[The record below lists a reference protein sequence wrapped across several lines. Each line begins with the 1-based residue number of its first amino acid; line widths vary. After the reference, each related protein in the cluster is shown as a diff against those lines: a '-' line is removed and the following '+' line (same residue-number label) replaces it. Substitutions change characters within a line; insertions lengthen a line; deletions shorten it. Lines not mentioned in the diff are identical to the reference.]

1 MPTHCTTPSSSLVYR
16 CNVQQ
21 LAVALVSSYSSATIA
36 HAPDIHC
43 ARWHLMHAPV
53 TTVHVLL
60 ALERLRSISAFGAL
74 PKLTT
79 SGCTCCKAWWG
90 KTTVL
95 AAAHIIGPLVF
106 DVLCVFWDFSVCG
119 RKYFPLDIAKA
130 ALGCA
135 LEEKAVSTIANGR
148 SIAMCTR
155 QRATHGLVEGRDV
168 EGARV
173 LER

>member
-1 MPTHCTTPSSSLVYR
+1 MRALASHARTRYDCTCVIG
-16 CNVQQ
+16 VG
-21 LAVALVSSYSSATIA
+21 AVEIDQRVR
-36 HAPDIHC
+36 PN
-43 ARWHLMHAPV
+43 
-53 TTVHVLL
+53 
-60 ALERLRSISAFGAL
+60 FGAL

-90 KTTVL
+90 ETTVL
-95 AAAHIIGPLVF
+95 AAAHIIGPLVL
-106 DVLCVFWDFSVCG
+106 DVLCVFWDFSSVCG

-155 QRATHGLVEGRDV
+155 QRATRGLVEGGDV
-168 EGARV
+168 EGASI